1 VAAIAIPKGRQTAR
15 QKDTTRN
22 EVFGLDDLFIQH
34 IAPPYS
40 FIGIAVQSGG
50 LDDAVFLRAQ

>member
-1 VAAIAIPKGRQTAR
+1 MYLRCGASS
-15 QKDTTRN
+15 
-22 EVFGLDDLFIQH
+22 FGLDDLFIQH
-34 IAPPYS
+34 IAPTHS